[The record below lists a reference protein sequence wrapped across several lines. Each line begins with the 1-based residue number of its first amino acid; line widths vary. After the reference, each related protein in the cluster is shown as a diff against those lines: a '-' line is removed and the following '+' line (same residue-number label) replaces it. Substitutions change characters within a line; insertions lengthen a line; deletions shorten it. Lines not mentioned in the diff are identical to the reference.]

1 MIKIEIPLDI
11 PDVEVVDVTMDEN
24 GAIIITVES
33 CLEDT
38 CCRVCGR
45 RISKFHG
52 HGRLITL
59 RHLSILG
66 RKTYIQI
73 QPKRHQC
80 PYCDVNPTS
89 TQRSVWYDERSP
101 HTKAYDEHLL
111 CQLINSTIEDV
122 SQKEDVGYDAVE
134 GMLNRWVDTEVKWNE
149 IDRIEVL
156 GIDEIA
162 LKKGHKDF
170 VTIVSGRDE
179 DQMHILAVLP
189 DRKKETV
196 KAFFLRIP
204 QPFRE
209 HLTSVCCDL
218 NEGFLN
224 AAKEVFGDT
233 VVVAD
238 RFHVAHLY
246 RKSVETL
253 RKQELKRLK
262 QVLPKD
268 EYAKLKGVM
277 WSLRKAPTELTLED
291 TERLTC
297 LFTHSP
303 PLKTAYALCQELT
316 DLFEREMGKEA
327 AEQNIT
333 AWTIRVQDSGL
344 TCFKTFLSTLDKW
357 RNEIT
362 NYFLARHTSGFV
374 EGLNNKIKV
383 IKRRCYGIFNVNHLF
398 QRIYLDLKGY
408 SLMR

>member
-38 CCRVCGR
+38 CCRECGR

-73 QPKRHQC
+73 QPKRYQC
-80 PYCDVNPTS
+80 PYCDGNPTS

-204 QPFRE
+204 QPLRE
-209 HLTSVCCDL
+209 HLSSVCCDL

-262 QVLPKD
+262 QALPKD

-277 WSLRKAPTELTLED
+277 WSLRKAPTALTVED

-303 PLKTAYALCQELT
+303 QLKTAYALCQELT

-408 SLMR
+408 SLMG